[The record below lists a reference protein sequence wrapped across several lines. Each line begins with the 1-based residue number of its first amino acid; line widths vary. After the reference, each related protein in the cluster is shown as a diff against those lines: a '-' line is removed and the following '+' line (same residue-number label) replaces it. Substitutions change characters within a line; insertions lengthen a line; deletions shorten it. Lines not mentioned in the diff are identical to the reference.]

1 MIKRLPDSWATVTLG
16 ELCEGIRGVTYKPCD
31 LANEST
37 STTVTLLRSNNIQHG
52 ALIHKDVQY
61 VVQEKVN
68 PKQLA
73 EVGDIAVCMSNGS
86 KNLVGKS
93 ATFNHIPT
101 GTKYTVGSFCSIF
114 RPLKNIS
121 SDFVGHLFS
130 SDQFQ
135 KQVDFS
141 LAGSAI
147 NNLKNSDLLE
157 YKFLKPPFPE
167 QQKIATILTSVDTV
181 IEKTRAQID
190 KLKHLK
196 TGMMQQ
202 LLTQG
207 IGHTEYKD
215 SPVGRIPK
223 AWGHARLEDVA
234 VIQTGVAK
242 NSKVTGDLIEVPYLR
257 VANVQDGYL
266 DLTEIKTLQL
276 DRARLERFMLRD
288 NDILVNEGGDFDK
301 LGRGFIWKN
310 QISPCVHQNHVFVVR
325 TNQEKLLP
333 MFFNYL
339 SGSQYGKQYY
349 LGCAKQ
355 TTNLASLN
363 SSQLKQFPVLLPT
376 LKEQVQICE
385 ALNSVDMKIKNV
397 EQKLSSITE
406 IKKALMQDLLSGKV
420 RVTTSNKTENTKPLP
435 YS

>member
-1 MIKRLPDSWATVTLG
+1 MSNRVPAGWEAASFGDLCKFSGGSAFKEKYQGKGSGDYPFIKVSDMNIEGNQRFITKANHWIDQVTRLEAKVKLFPKPAVVFAKVGAALLLNRRRILTRETAIDNNMMAAIPFEDGHNFLYYALQEVDLG
-16 ELCEGIRGVTYKPCD
+16 EIVQG
-31 LANEST
+31 
-37 STTVTLLRSNNIQHG
+37 G
-52 ALIHKDVQY
+52 AVPSVNQAQMEDIPVLI
-61 VVQEKVN
+61 
-68 PKQLA
+68 P
-73 EVGDIAVCMSNGS
+73 
-86 KNLVGKS
+86 
-93 ATFNHIPT
+93 
-101 GTKYTVGSFCSIF
+101 
-114 RPLKNIS
+114 PL
-121 SDFVGHLFS
+121 
-130 SDQFQ
+130 
-135 KQVDFS
+135 
-141 LAGSAI
+141 
-147 NNLKNSDLLE
+147 
-157 YKFLKPPFPE
+157 PE
-167 QQKIATILTSVDTV
+167 QQKIATILSSVDDV

-190 KLKHLK
+190 KLKDLK

-215 SPVGRIPK
+215 TPIGRIPK
-223 AWGHARLEDVA
+223 TWGHARLEDVA

-242 NSKVTGDLIEVPYLR
+242 NSKITGDLIEIPYLR

-276 DRARLERFMLRD
+276 DRTRLERFMLRD

-376 LKEQVQICE
+376 LEEQADICE
-385 ALNSVDMKIKNV
+385 ALNSIDMKVRNI

-406 IKKALMQDLLSGKV
+406 IKKALMQDLLTGKV
-420 RVTTSNKTENTKPLP
+420 RV
-435 YS
+435 

>member
-1 MIKRLPDSWATVTLG
+1 MAKTTNIVPEGWTLREAESLYDRLRTPRVYDRNQVNQSGKYPIIDQSESGCIGYLDEIPDFDCSQDMPLTTFANHTCAVRQMKRPF
-16 ELCEGIRGVTYKPCD
+16 GV
-31 LANEST
+31 
-37 STTVTLLRSNNIQHG
+37 IQN
-52 ALIHKDVQY
+52 V
-61 VVQEKVN
+61 
-68 PKQLA
+68 
-73 EVGDIAVCMSNGS
+73 
-86 KNLVGKS
+86 
-93 ATFNHIPT
+93 F
-101 GTKYTVGSFCSIF
+101 
-114 RPLKNIS
+114 PLKAKPDVSQHFLYQIINRAIPQNGYK
-121 SDFVGHLFS
+121 GHYPELRET
-130 SDQFQ
+130 QF
-135 KQVDFS
+135 
-141 LAGSAI
+141 LT
-147 NNLKNSDLLE
+147 
-157 YKFLKPPFPE
+157 PPLPE

-207 IGHTEYKD
+207 IDHTEFKNT
-215 SPVGRIPK
+215 PVGRIPK
-223 AWGHARLEDVA
+223 TWGHARLEDVA

-242 NSKVTGDLIEVPYLR
+242 NSKITGDLIEIPYLR

-276 DRARLERFMLRD
+276 DRARLERFMLCD

-376 LKEQVQICE
+376 LEEQADICE
-385 ALNSVDMKIKNV
+385 ALNSIDMKVRNI
-397 EQKLSSITE
+397 EQKLSSTTE
-406 IKKALMQDLLSGKV
+406 IKKALMQDLLTGKV
-420 RVTTSNKTENTKPLP
+420 RV
-435 YS
+435 

>member
-1 MIKRLPDSWATVTLG
+1 MTNTKIPNGWHISKIGDTCHILDSKRIPLNSQERATRQGAYPYYGANGIQGYIDDFIFEG
-16 ELCEGIRGVTYKPCD
+16 EHVL
-31 LANEST
+31 
-37 STTVTLLRSNNIQHG
+37 
-52 ALIHKDVQY
+52 
-61 VVQEKVN
+61 
-68 PKQLA
+68 LA
-73 EVGDIAVCMSNGS
+73 EDGGYFDEWDSRPISYLVNGKFWVNNHAHILRAKKGHETKFVHYS
-86 KNLVGKS
+86 LV
-93 ATFNHIPT
+93 H
-101 GTKYTVGSFCSIF
+101 
-114 RPLKNIS
+114 KNILKHINGGTRAKLNQ
-121 SDFVGHLFS
+121 SDMREITYLT
-130 SDQFQ
+130 
-135 KQVDFS
+135 
-141 LAGSAI
+141 
-147 NNLKNSDLLE
+147 
-157 YKFLKPPFPE
+157 PPHPE

-207 IGHTEYKD
+207 IGHTEFKNT
-215 SPVGRIPK
+215 PVGRIPK
-223 AWGHARLEDVA
+223 EWGHARLEDVA

-276 DRARLERFMLRD
+276 DRARLERFMLCD

-349 LGCAKQ
+349 LSCAKQ

-376 LKEQVQICE
+376 LEEQAHICE
-385 ALNSVDMKIKNV
+385 ALNSIDMKVRNI
-397 EQKLSSITE
+397 EQKLSSTTE
-406 IKKALMQDLLSGKV
+406 IKKALMQDLLTGKV
-420 RVTTSNKTENTKPLP
+420 RV
-435 YS
+435 